1 MFQSIFF
8 LMLGSA
14 GLYYGSEWLI
24 DSAKSIAKKFNVS
37 DLVIGLT
44 IVSIGTSFPELVVG
58 IISSLNGYSD
68 FIIGNVLG
76 SNVANIGLALA
87 IPAIFIVI
95 TIKFSDLFPSLI
107 YNLIACILLISII
120 GDNVISRNDSYS
132 LISFFILYV
141 IFTFYRG
148 KIKDS
153 NQEKTDIID
162 NSSIF
167 VLFGKFLIGCL
178 ILFFGSEIFV
188 NRGAAPLVSL
198 LGFSEKA
205 VGMTIV
211 AIGTS
216 LPELFVTFLA
226 LIRKEANI
234 SIGNIIGSNVFN
246 ILFVLG
252 VIAYIN
258 PINISNVSFEIYFGL
273 ALLMLLG
280 IATFFQGKVNRNLGL
295 VLLSL
300 YLIFVFLQFS

>member
-1 MFQSIFF
+1 
-8 LMLGSA
+8 MLGSA

-205 VGMTIV
+205 IGMTIV

-280 IATFFQGKVNRNLGL
+280 IATFFQGKVNRNLAL

>member
-273 ALLMLLG
+273 ALLMFLG

>member
-1 MFQSIFF
+1 
-8 LMLGSA
+8 MLGSA

-95 TIKFSDLFPSLI
+95 TIKFSDLLPSLI
-107 YNLIACILLISII
+107 YNSIACILLISII

>member
-1 MFQSIFF
+1 
-8 LMLGSA
+8 MLGSA

>member
-1 MFQSIFF
+1 
-8 LMLGSA
+8 MLGSA

-211 AIGTS
+211 AVGTS

>member
-198 LGFSEKA
+198 FGFSEKA

>member
-24 DSAKSIAKKFNVS
+24 DSAKSIAKKYNVS

-95 TIKFSDLFPSLI
+95 TIKFSDLLPSLI
-107 YNLIACILLISII
+107 YNSIACILLISII

>member
-300 YLIFVFLQFS
+300 YLIFVILQFS

>member
-1 MFQSIFF
+1 
-8 LMLGSA
+8 MLGSA

-162 NSSIF
+162 ISSIF

>member
-1 MFQSIFF
+1 
-8 LMLGSA
+8 MLGSA

-198 LGFSEKA
+198 FGFSEKA

>member
-153 NQEKTDIID
+153 NQEKTDIIE

>member
-148 KIKDS
+148 KIKNS
-153 NQEKTDIID
+153 N
-162 NSSIF
+162 S
-167 VLFGKFLIGCL
+167 
-178 ILFFGSEIFV
+178 
-188 NRGAAPLVSL
+188 A
-198 LGFSEKA
+198 
-205 VGMTIV
+205 
-211 AIGTS
+211 
-216 LPELFVTFLA
+216 
-226 LIRKEANI
+226 
-234 SIGNIIGSNVFN
+234 FN
-246 ILFVLG
+246 ITDHGFG
-252 VIAYIN
+252 V
-258 PINISNVSFEIYFGL
+258 PD
-273 ALLMLLG
+273 
-280 IATFFQGKVNRNLGL
+280 
-295 VLLSL
+295 
-300 YLIFVFLQFS
+300 

>member
-95 TIKFSDLFPSLI
+95 TIKFSDLLPSLI
-107 YNLIACILLISII
+107 YNSIACILLISII

>member
-153 NQEKTDIID
+153 NQEKTDIKD
-162 NSSIF
+162 NSSII

-198 LGFSEKA
+198 FGFSEKA